1 MKIRARLFAAVTA
14 VFSAFSVFL
23 LQTPAHAG
31 GGGGDLDTLAPF
43 NRAGEGADWLAITIV
58 MVILAVVVMVSA
70 TLVSKAFNKK

>member
-23 LQTPAHAG
+23 LQTPAHA